1 MDKRWV
7 VPGLLMMAGFLFFW
21 NIGGYDLWPADEPR
35 FGQIPREI
43 LQTGDWLVLRCN
55 GEPYKEKPPL
65 LFWAI
70 AAVSAPVGDV
80 TEWTARFPS
89 GAAALITVLLT
100 FLLASRLYGR
110 YVAWWSAVML
120 MTMALFWWEARS
132 VRTDMML
139 TCCMTAF
146 LYAFQVWNDTFSRR
160 AWWGMTAALALGLL
174 VKGPPALVFP
184 ALLIVVYYW
193 NRGIERENLRWGL
206 LFGVALIPVLCWLIP
221 ARWSLPP
228 DPDAGGLRD
237 EFMRQV
243 VGRFFLGVSKAA
255 PPWAYLIDI
264 PIGTL
269 PWSLFL
275 PWVLP
280 WVWKRR
286 KADDGTRLLLAWTV
300 PAFIFFSISIGK
312 RNVYLL
318 PIYPAMAILMARSIL
333 DLMDQPFSP
342 WPRRIGWIWAIALGV
357 LAAGV
362 LAIPFTPFREMWRP
376 SLVVLA
382 LALAG
387 CAAWMLWLIVRYGG
401 RRLHIAI
408 AAQFWVLA
416 VLTAH
421 LFFPA
426 LNVYKGSGNFC
437 APLRVLSERAS
448 RGEGED
454 YRLYTIGFSREQYIF
469 YTRHFHTPVLTEMLH
484 IDLGRDVDWFT
495 MARTQADLRYR
506 AFKAVRDVTV
516 ADLNHPTETEKQ
528 ALLDAVRRAVEEA
541 GVDQELASKFYQ
553 ALLDEMNR
561 FMEAFNTP
569 GPAFVLIQKPD
580 WKWIVALCPRLD
592 EAFVVQTDNIG
603 QREMT
608 LLANPDGVR
617 ALRQAGFPVTQTN

>member
-1 MDKRWV
+1 MDKRWAIA
-7 VPGLLMMAGFLFFW
+7 GLLGMGALLFFW

-55 GEPYKEKPPL
+55 GRPYKEKPPL

-89 GAAALITVLLT
+89 GAAGLITLLLT
-100 FLLASRLYGR
+100 FALASRLYGR

-146 LYAFQVWNDTFSRR
+146 LYAFQVWKETFSRR
-160 AWWGMTAALALGLL
+160 AWWGMTVALALGLL
-174 VKGPPALVFP
+174 AKGPPALVFP
-184 ALLIVVYYW
+184 ALLIGVYYW
-193 NRGIERENLRWGL
+193 NRGLERENLRWGL
-206 LFGVALIPVLCWLIP
+206 LFGLAVIPVLCWLLP
-221 ARWSLPP
+221 ARWALPP
-228 DPDAGGLRD
+228 DPDAGGLRG

-255 PPWAYLIDI
+255 PPWAYLVDI

-280 WVWKRR
+280 WIWRRR
-286 KADDGTRLLLAWTV
+286 KADEGMRLLLAWIV
-300 PAFIFFSISIGK
+300 PAFVFFSISIGK

-318 PIYPAMAILMARSIL
+318 PIYPAMAIVMARSIL
-333 DLMDQPFSP
+333 DLMDQAGSP
-342 WPRRIGWIWAIALGV
+342 WPRRVGWVWTAGLGI

-362 LAIPFTPFREMWRP
+362 LAIPFSPFREMWRP
-376 SLVVLA
+376 SLVILA
-382 LALAG
+382 AGLAG
-387 CAAWMLWLIVRYGG
+387 GTVWMACHIRRYGG
-401 RRLHIAI
+401 RRLHQVMAV
-408 AAQFWVLA
+408 QFGVLA
-416 VLTAH
+416 LLTAQV
-421 LFFPA
+421 FFPA
-426 LNVYKGSGNFC
+426 LNLYKGAGAFC
-437 APLRVLSERAS
+437 APLRVLSERAA

-469 YTRHFHTPVLTEMLH
+469 YTRHFHTPVLAEMLP
-484 IDLGRDVDWFT
+484 IDLNREVDWFT
-495 MARTQADLRYR
+495 MARTQAELRYR
-506 AFKAVRDVTV
+506 AVRAVRTVSV
-516 ADLNHPTETEKQ
+516 ADLNRPTDAERQ
-528 ALLDAVRRAVEEA
+528 ALQEAVRGAVEES
-541 GVDQELASKFYQ
+541 GVDQELARKFYQ
-553 ALLDEMNR
+553 ALLDEMDR
-561 FMEAFNTP
+561 FMGAFNAP
-569 GPAFVLIQKPD
+569 GPAFVLIQKAD
-580 WKWIVALCPRLD
+580 WKWIMALCPQLARARVIQSD
-592 EAFVVQTDNIG
+592 RIG

-608 LLANPDGVR
+608 LLGNPAGVR
-617 ALRQAGFPVTQTN
+617 ALREAGIPIALAG